1 MLADVVLPS
10 RRFQVFTYH
19 IPKPLQD
26 QAFVGSPVLI
36 PLGPSVVS
44 GVIVRILEHA
54 ALPSLRSSNQA
65 VTIRDILS
73 VDASPDQSSLDQ
85 RLLMLVERIA
95 DYYLAPLAACLRL
108 VIPPRVFKV
117 TKRLLLTEAGREA
130 LNDASLPVDSRSVL
144 QQLARSSQGVLRSS
158 LIRLVPQAVILVTK
172 LKRKGWI
179 EERSTLPARLKVNA
193 QRENSPP
200 IESRSNSSFSGMGDL
215 FEQDR
220 NCSSDVSFT
229 KPVLSKKMEVRAE
242 NLIQES
248 GTGKFTKQVVIGNAH
263 DRLQIFQH
271 IAQSLIH
278 QGKTVLLLV
287 PEVHQIE
294 AVVKQLRGIIDGE
307 MEVYHGKLSAPARSN
322 CWERIR
328 QGQVHVVVG
337 TRSALFVPLSDLA
350 LIWVDQEEDA
360 SFKDEHLPYYHAR
373 DVAGMRGAIEQALV
387 VYGSF
392 CPSLETYA
400 EFREKIQEQ
409 WPASRQQLPV
419 MTLVDLRKEVSKT
432 LLSSTLVDRLSQVL
446 LEGHQAIILLNR
458 KGFSQSLI
466 CRDCGHSPSCETCGV
481 TLRLFQRPS
490 RLWCSYCG
498 KSSPT
503 PETCSLCLG
512 TVFRFSGGGT
522 QRLEEELS
530 ELFPSHPIFRF
541 DRDQVKTTDEALNV
555 LREFRQGKI
564 QILIGTEF
572 LFHQSELP
580 SANFVAFPQADLGL
594 HLQDFRSAEGTFFH
608 LSKARQLVQSAP
620 QGEGPSGEIFL
631 QTRMPDHHV
640 FQAMVRQ
647 DPLFFYQQELELR
660 EALAYPPTTHM
671 LLLVVTG
678 EQEVRVQRVVDFIDQ
693 QMKEVGLYES
703 FPKEE
708 HGKLEMPLVLGPMS
722 SKKPGRL
729 KKNRTIFLIKT
740 FSLEETQRSLRKI
753 QQAYDREFGRE
764 PVLFEVHVNPLEIQ

>member
-10 RRFQVFTYH
+10 RRFQVFTYQ
-19 IPKPLQD
+19 IPRPLQD

-36 PLGPSVVS
+36 PLGTSVVS
-44 GVIVRILEHA
+44 GVIVRVLEDA
-54 ALPSLRSSNQA
+54 ALPSLRSSNQT

-73 VDASPDQSSLDQ
+73 VDASPDHSSLDR

-95 DYYLAPLAACLRL
+95 DYYIAPLAACLRL

-117 TKRLLLTEAGREA
+117 SKRLLLTKAGREA
-130 LNDASLPVDSRSVL
+130 LKDASLPMDSRSVL

-158 LIRLVPQAVILVTK
+158 LIRIVPQAGILVTK

-179 EERSTLPARLKVNA
+179 EERSTLPVRLKVNA
-193 QRENSPP
+193 QREISPP
-200 IESRSNSSFSGMGDL
+200 IEARRNSSFSGMGDL
-215 FEQDR
+215 FEPEGS
-220 NCSSDVSFT
+220 CSTRVSFS
-229 KPVLSKKMEVRAE
+229 KPVLSKEMEEEAKK
-242 NLIQES
+242 LLQES

-287 PEVHQIE
+287 PEVHQVE
-294 AVVKQLRGIIDGE
+294 AVVQQLRGIIDGE
-307 MEVYHGKLSAPARSN
+307 VEVYHGKLSASAQSS

-328 QGQVHVVVG
+328 QGLVRVVVG
-337 TRSALFVPLSDLA
+337 TRSALFLPLSKLG
-350 LIWVDQEEDA
+350 LIWVDQEED
-360 SFKDEHLPYYHAR
+360 SSYKDEHLPYYNAR
-373 DVAGMRGAIEQALV
+373 DVAGMRGAIEEALV

-409 WPASRQQLPV
+409 WPASPQQLPV
-419 MTLVDLRKEVSKT
+419 MTLVDLRKEVPKT
-432 LLSSTLVDRLSQVL
+432 LLSSTLIDRLSEVL
-446 LEGHQAIILLNR
+446 LEGRQAIFLLNR

-466 CRDCGHSPSCETCGV
+466 CRDCGQSPSCETCGV

-490 RLWCSYCG
+490 RLLCSYCG
-498 KSSPT
+498 KSSST

-512 TVFRFSGGGT
+512 TVFRFTGGGT
-522 QRLEEELS
+522 QRLEGELS
-530 ELFPSHPIFRF
+530 ALFPSHSIFRF
-541 DRDQVKTTDEALNV
+541 DRDQVKTTDEALKV

-594 HLQDFRSAEGTFFH
+594 HLQDFRSAERTFFH
-608 LSKARQLVQSAP
+608 LSKARQLVQSSA

-631 QTRMPDHHV
+631 QTRMPEHHV
-640 FQAMVRQ
+640 FQAMIRQ
-647 DPLFFYQQELELR
+647 DPLSFYQQEFELR
-660 EALAYPPTTHM
+660 EALAYPPSTHI

-693 QMKEVGLYES
+693 QMKEVGLHES
-703 FPKEE
+703 LPKEG
-708 HGKLEMPLVLGPMS
+708 HGKLEMLMVLGPMS
-722 SKKPGRL
+722 SKKTGRH

-753 QQAYDREFGRE
+753 QQAYDQEFSKE
-764 PVLFEVHVNPLEIQ
+764 SVIFEVHVNPLEIQ